1 MTHWAK
7 PQGLLLT
14 VNTAP
19 TTEPVSTA
27 NAKIYARIDGSDDDT
42 LVDVLI
48 GAAREK
54 IEQITRRALL
64 TQTWDMYLDA
74 FPWGD
79 IIVPK
84 PPLQSVTSITY
95 TDTDGATQTWSS
107 SEYTVD
113 TDSEPARI
121 VTAFGEDYPDTRD
134 VIKAVKVTFKAGYG
148 DAATAV
154 PDAIITAVKM
164 LVMTWYDHRDTV
176 IEGTS
181 AQEVP
186 NTVDAL
192 LSSYRIP
199 SFG

>member
-1 MTHWAK
+1 MI
-7 PQGLLLT
+7 LT
-14 VNTAP
+14 IQTAP
-19 TTEPVSTA
+19 TVEPVSTA

-42 LVDVLI
+42 LVASLI
-48 GAAREK
+48 VAARQK
-54 IEQITRRALL
+54 VEQITRRALI
-64 TQTWDMYLDA
+64 TQTWDLYLDA
-74 FPWGD
+74 FPSGD

-95 TDTDGATQTWSS
+95 TDTAGDGQTWSS
-107 SEYTVD
+107 DEYTAD

-121 VTAFGEDYPDTRD
+121 ALAFGESYPDTQD
-134 VIKAVKVTFKAGYG
+134 VIKAVKVRFVAGYG
-148 DAATAV
+148 DAATDV

-164 LVMTWYDHRDTV
+164 LVTTWYDHRDTI

-181 AQEVP
+181 AMEVP
-186 NTVDAL
+186 GTVDAL